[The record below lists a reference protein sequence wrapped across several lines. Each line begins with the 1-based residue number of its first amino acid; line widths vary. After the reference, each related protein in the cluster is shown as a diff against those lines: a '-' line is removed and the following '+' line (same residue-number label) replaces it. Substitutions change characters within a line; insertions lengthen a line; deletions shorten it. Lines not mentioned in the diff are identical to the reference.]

1 MRSAG
6 PGDERF
12 SGNKRV
18 HGLSNPEVKMT
29 DAMTPRQA
37 IEFAVKTEEL
47 GTKFYQQL
55 ALKFSDQPELKELFE
70 LLAKDEVMHEAQ
82 FRRLLEK
89 TPPDEGVS
97 TGPEFQYL
105 RAMSLSQFF
114 MGQEGLKKKCREIE
128 DKDDALGIAF
138 ELEKATLQFYS
149 AMREVLG
156 GNDTLDSV
164 IEAERAHLTK
174 VMQYIITDSKF
185 RGLADKW

>member
-1 MRSAG
+1 
-6 PGDERF
+6 
-12 SGNKRV
+12 
-18 HGLSNPEVKMT
+18 MT
-29 DAMTPRQA
+29 DVTTPRQA

-55 ALKFSDQPELKELFE
+55 ALKFSDQPEMKELFE

-114 MGQEGLKKKCREIE
+114 LGQEGLKKKSKEIE
-128 DKDDALGIAF
+128 DKSDALRIAF
-138 ELEKATLQFYS
+138 ELEKATLQYYT

-156 GNDTLDSV
+156 ANDALDSV
-164 IEAERAHLTK
+164 IEAEKAHLDK
-174 VMQYIITDSKF
+174 VMQYVLTDSKF

>member
-1 MRSAG
+1 
-6 PGDERF
+6 
-12 SGNKRV
+12 
-18 HGLSNPEVKMT
+18 MT

-47 GTKFYQQL
+47 GAKFYQQL
-55 ALKFSDQPELKELFE
+55 ALKFSDQAELKELFE
-70 LLAKDEVMHEAQ
+70 LLAKDEVMHERQ
-82 FRRLLEK
+82 FRKLLEQ

-114 MGQEGLKKKCREIE
+114 MGQKGLKKKCKKI
-128 DKDDALGIAF
+128 KGKSDALGIAF

-149 AMREVLG
+149 ALREVLG
-156 GNDTLDSV
+156 ENDTLDAV
-164 IEAERAHLTK
+164 IEAEKAHLMK
-174 VMQYIITDSKF
+174 VMQYIITDAKF

>member
-1 MRSAG
+1 M
-6 PGDERF
+6 
-12 SGNKRV
+12 N
-18 HGLSNPEVKMT
+18 
-29 DAMTPRQA
+29 DAMTPRKA
-37 IEFAVKTEEL
+37 IDFAVKTEEL
-47 GTKFYQQL
+47 GTKFYRQL
-55 ALKFSDQPELKELFE
+55 ALKFSDQAELKELFE

-82 FRRLLEK
+82 FRKLLEQ

-114 MGQEGLKKKCREIE
+114 MGEEGLKRKCREIE

-138 ELEKATLQFYS
+138 ELEKATLQYYS

-156 GNDTLDSV
+156 GNDTLDAV
-164 IEAERAHLTK
+164 IEAEKAHLTK

-185 RGLADKW
+185 RGLADRW

>member
-1 MRSAG
+1 
-6 PGDERF
+6 
-12 SGNKRV
+12 
-18 HGLSNPEVKMT
+18 MT

-55 ALKFSDQPELKELFE
+55 ALKFSDHPELKELFE

-82 FRRLLEK
+82 FRKLLEK

-114 MGQEGLKKKCREIE
+114 MGQDGLKKKCKEIQGE
-128 DKDDALGIAF
+128 DDALGIAF
-138 ELEKATLQFYS
+138 ELEKATLGYYS

-156 GNDTLDSV
+156 ANDTLDSV
-164 IEAERAHLTK
+164 IEAEKVHLAK
-174 VMQYIITDSKF
+174 VMQYIVTDSKF

>member
-1 MRSAG
+1 
-6 PGDERF
+6 
-12 SGNKRV
+12 
-18 HGLSNPEVKMT
+18 MT

-55 ALKFSDQPELKELFE
+55 ARKFSDQPELKELFE
-70 LLAKDEVMHEAQ
+70 LLAKDEVVHEAQ

-89 TPPDEGVS
+89 APPDQGVS

-114 MGQEGLKKKCREIE
+114 MGEEGLKKKSKEI
-128 DKDDALGIAF
+128 KDERDALGIAF
-138 ELEKATLQFYS
+138 ELEKATLQFYT
-149 AMREVLG
+149 ALREVLDAG
-156 GNDTLDSV
+156 DALDEI
-164 IEAERAHLTK
+164 IEAEKGHLTK
-174 VMQYIITDSKF
+174 VMQYVVTDSRF

>member
-1 MRSAG
+1 
-6 PGDERF
+6 
-12 SGNKRV
+12 
-18 HGLSNPEVKMT
+18 MT

-55 ALKFSDQPELKELFE
+55 ALKFSDQAELKEMFE
-70 LLAKDEVMHEAQ
+70 LLAKDEVMHEHQ
-82 FRRLLEK
+82 FRKLLEQ

-114 MGQEGLKKKCREIE
+114 MGQKGLKKKCKKI
-128 DKDDALGIAF
+128 KGKSDALRIAF

-156 GNDTLDSV
+156 ENETLNSV
-164 IEAERAHLTK
+164 IQAEKAHLMK
-174 VMQYIITDSKF
+174 VMQYTITDAKF

>member
-1 MRSAG
+1 
-6 PGDERF
+6 
-12 SGNKRV
+12 
-18 HGLSNPEVKMT
+18 MT
-29 DAMTPRQA
+29 DTMTPRQA

-55 ALKFSDQPELKELFE
+55 VLKFSDHPELKELFE

-82 FRRLLEK
+82 FRKLLEK

-114 MGQEGLKKKCREIE
+114 MGQEGLKKKCKAIE
-128 DKDDALGIAF
+128 NKDDALGVAF
-138 ELEKATLQFYS
+138 ELEKATLQFYN

-156 GNDTLDSV
+156 ANDTLDSV
-164 IEAERAHLTK
+164 IEAEKAHLTK

>member
-1 MRSAG
+1 
-6 PGDERF
+6 
-12 SGNKRV
+12 
-18 HGLSNPEVKMT
+18 MT
-29 DAMTPRQA
+29 DVTTPRQA

-55 ALKFSDQPELKELFE
+55 ALKFSDQPEMKELFE

-114 MGQEGLKKKCREIE
+114 LGQEGLKKTSKEIE
-128 DKDDALGIAF
+128 DKSDALRIAF
-138 ELEKATLQFYS
+138 ELEKATLQYYT

-156 GNDTLDSV
+156 ANDALDSV
-164 IEAERAHLTK
+164 IEAEKAHLDK
-174 VMQYIITDSKF
+174 VMQYVLTDSKF

>member
-1 MRSAG
+1 
-6 PGDERF
+6 
-12 SGNKRV
+12 
-18 HGLSNPEVKMT
+18 MT
-29 DAMTPRQA
+29 DAMTPRRA

-114 MGQEGLKKKCREIE
+114 MGQDGLKKKCREIE

-138 ELEKATLQFYS
+138 ELEKATLQYYS

-156 GNDTLDSV
+156 ANDTLDGV
-164 IEAERAHLTK
+164 IEAEKAHLTK
-174 VMQYIITDSKF
+174 VMQYIVTDSRF

>member
-1 MRSAG
+1 
-6 PGDERF
+6 
-12 SGNKRV
+12 
-18 HGLSNPEVKMT
+18 MT
-29 DAMTPRQA
+29 EAMTPRQA

-55 ALKFSDQPELKELFE
+55 ALKFSDQAELKELFE

-114 MGQEGLKKKCREIE
+114 MGQEGLKKKCQEIE

-156 GNDTLDSV
+156 VNDTLDAV
-164 IEAERAHLTK
+164 IEAEKAHLTK
-174 VMQYIITDSKF
+174 VMQYIVTDSKF

>member
-1 MRSAG
+1 
-6 PGDERF
+6 
-12 SGNKRV
+12 
-18 HGLSNPEVKMT
+18 MT

-55 ALKFSDQPELKELFE
+55 ALKFSDHAELKELFE
-70 LLAKDEVMHEAQ
+70 LLRQDEVMHEAQ

-114 MGQEGLKKKCREIE
+114 MGQEGLKKKCKEIE
-128 DKDDALGIAF
+128 NKDDALGIAF

-156 GNDTLDSV
+156 ANDTLDSV
-164 IEAERAHLTK
+164 IEAEKAHLAK

>member
-1 MRSAG
+1 
-6 PGDERF
+6 
-12 SGNKRV
+12 
-18 HGLSNPEVKMT
+18 MT

-55 ALKFSDQPELKELFE
+55 VLKFSDHPELKELFE

-82 FRRLLEK
+82 FRKLLEK

-114 MGQEGLKKKCREIE
+114 MGQEGLKKKCKAIE
-128 DKDDALGIAF
+128 NKDDALGVAF
-138 ELEKATLQFYS
+138 ELEKATLQFYN

-156 GNDTLDSV
+156 ANDTLDSV
-164 IEAERAHLTK
+164 IEAEKAHLTK